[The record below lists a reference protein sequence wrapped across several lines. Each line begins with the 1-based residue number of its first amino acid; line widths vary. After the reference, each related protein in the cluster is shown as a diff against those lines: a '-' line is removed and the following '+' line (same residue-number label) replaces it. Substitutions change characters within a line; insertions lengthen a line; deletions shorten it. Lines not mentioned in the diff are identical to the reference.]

1 MTPRSKVLLSLCVL
15 IGVFWAGV
23 VGYVVIDGAS
33 LFDAVY
39 MVSITLSTVGF
50 GEAPWL
56 SPLGRVWTVFVI
68 IFGIA
73 AVLTAFA
80 SLQAAIIGGE
90 LRRLMGRRKL
100 QNKINQL
107 RDHIIICGYGRMGAL
122 VTSELHAKNIPVVV
136 IDNDRSKTQ
145 MLDESGLLYILGP
158 AEEEETLVQAG
169 GMSAKGIVTCLNDDA
184 SNVFVTLTARS
195 VRDTLLIVARAEMTN
210 SVSKLER
217 AGANRVICPQVI
229 GARRITNMLIRPAL
243 VDFIDVAAQGLE
255 LEVDEHVIGAHSS
268 LCGKRLQESGL
279 RERGGTVV
287 AIKRQDGATIYGP
300 PADTELQSNDTL
312 ILIGRKGMSSR
323 INEK

>member
-1 MTPRSKVLLSLCVL
+1 MTPRSKLLLSICVL
-15 IGVFWAGV
+15 IGAFWVGV

-33 LFDAVY
+33 LFDAIY

-50 GEAPWL
+50 QEATWL
-56 SPLGRVWTVFVI
+56 SPLGKVWTVFVI

-122 VTSELHAKNIPVVV
+122 VAVELHAENIPVVV
-136 IDNDRSKTQ
+136 IDNDRSKTE
-145 MLDESGLLYILGP
+145 MLDEAGLLYILGS
-158 AEEEETLVQAG
+158 AEEEETLLQAG
-169 GMSAKGIVTCLNDDA
+169 LMTAKGIVTCLNDDA
-184 SNVFVTLTARS
+184 FNVFVTLTARS
-195 VRDTLLIVARAEMTN
+195 LRETILIVARAEMTN
-210 SVSKLER
+210 SVNKMER

-229 GARRITNMLIRPAL
+229 GARRITNMLVRPAV
-243 VDFIDVAAQGLE
+243 VDFIDVAARGLE
-255 LEVDEHVIGAHSS
+255 LEVDEHVIGEHSS

-279 RERGGTVV
+279 REKGGIVV
-287 AIKRQDGATIYGP
+287 AIKREDGSTLYEP
-300 PADTELQSNDTL
+300 PADTEIQTNDTL

-323 INEK
+323 FKEK